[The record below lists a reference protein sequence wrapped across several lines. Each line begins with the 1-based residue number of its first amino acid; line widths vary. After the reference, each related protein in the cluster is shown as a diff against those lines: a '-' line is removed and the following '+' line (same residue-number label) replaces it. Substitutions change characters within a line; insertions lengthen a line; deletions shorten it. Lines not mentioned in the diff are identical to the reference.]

1 MILTNSHAQVHER
14 RVPVKSVYHKNS
26 SQHKEFHQRGQ
37 NLEETWS
44 LKMSFFSQDAG
55 LYVCGARN
63 AMNKDGDKGK
73 GVVYLNTEKGER
85 EWLDQ
90 IVQGKKIPQSL
101 KLYISLTDI
110 FLMNL

>member
-1 MILTNSHAQVHER
+1 
-14 RVPVKSVYHKNS
+14 
-26 SQHKEFHQRGQ
+26 
-37 NLEETWS
+37 
-44 LKMSFFSQDAG
+44 MSFFSQDAG

-90 IVQGKKIPQSL
+90 IVQGKKIRSL
-101 KLYISLTDI
+101 
-110 FLMNL
+110 